1 MPNVETFRASGGL
14 CSKRSS
20 RCSIGNRQSA
30 IYNPMTFGAPE
41 WLWGLLL
48 IPLSI
53 ALFVHSEHRGL
64 KRLQQ
69 FVSARL
75 LPRLAGTVNRRRR
88 VVRFGL
94 QLLGLGMAIVSLAQ
108 PRWGYTFE
116 DVKRKGLDLLIA
128 VDTSRSMLS
137 NDVQPDRLER
147 VKLAIQDLVNEL
159 QGDRV
164 GLIAFA
170 GRAFLQAPLTID
182 YDAVIEAVNDL
193 DTKTIPE
200 GGTNISSAITLATQ
214 SFGKSAMG
222 NRALIIFTDGEE
234 LSGDAVRTAKAA
246 ASEAGV
252 RIFTVGVGTPQG
264 SLIPITG
271 DNGETSFVKDAAGQV
286 VKSKL
291 DDKRLR
297 EVAEATGGFYL
308 HLENGPRTMQQVQTE
323 GLAKMQAAEMDVRLS
338 RRPIERYEWPLG
350 AALIALA
357 LSILLPERRRVRA
370 RAYLPGLQ
378 PMQAG
383 VSVPGKA
390 AGAVVAVIVLLC
402 SSAFATAP
410 GINAYQQGK
419 FEDAYTQ
426 FQGTLKSHP
435 QSRAQDELQFDS
447 GTAAYKLK
455 DYNKALES
463 FSQALLTPDT
473 GLQTKGHYNL
483 GNTLYQRGEMQK
495 SDDKKLSDWTNA
507 LDHYEQTLKLD
518 PQNKEAKDNYEYVK
532 RKIDELKNKKQEQQP
547 SPSPSPSPPQK
558 DKQNKQDQQ
567 QKQQNQQNQ
576 DQQQQQKNQQQKD
589 NQQQSQSQQNQ
600 KDQQQQQQQSQSQ
613 QNQKDQQQQTQNKS
627 DSGKEQK
634 EQQQKDQAQA
644 KNEPQKKQQQQPGE
658 TPSPSPGGQNQ
669 QENQSSPSPG
679 ERQAEQSPSP
689 GEGENEMP
697 SPSPAEGDEEDAS
710 PTPAESPQK
719 KFAGEV
725 KGAAGD
731 SSQKPADKNKQTA
744 ADAEQEKEGQMSERQ
759 ALALLESMKD
769 EEARVRLDERKV
781 TRHVYNDW

>member
-1 MPNVETFRASGGL
+1 MS
-14 CSKRSS
+14 
-20 RCSIGNRQSA
+20 
-30 IYNPMTFGAPE
+30 FGAPE

-48 IPLSI
+48 IPLLTAI
-53 ALFVHSEHRGL
+53 FVHAERRGL

-75 LPRLAGTVNRRRR
+75 LPQLAATVNRRRR
-88 VVRFGL
+88 IIRFGL
-94 QLLGLGMAIVSLAQ
+94 LLLGLALAVVSLAQ
-108 PRWGYTFE
+108 PRWGYTFQ

-137 NDVQPDRLER
+137 NDVQPSRLER

-222 NRALIIFTDGEE
+222 NRTLIIFTDGEE
-234 LSGDAVRTAKAA
+234 LSGDAVKTAKAA
-246 ASEAGV
+246 ADAGV

-264 SLIPITG
+264 SLIPVTG
-271 DNGETSFVKDAAGQV
+271 DTGETSFVKDINGQV

-308 HLENGPRTMQQVQTE
+308 HLENGPRTMQQVQIE

-357 LSILLPERRRVRA
+357 LSILIPERKRVRVRA
-370 RAYLPGLQ
+370 HVPAPAGNAARAA
-378 PMQAG
+378 AG
-383 VSVPGKA
+383 VPVKA
-390 AGAVVAVIVLLC
+390 AGAAAVLLMFLC

-419 FEDAYTQ
+419 FEDAYKE
-426 FQGTLKSHP
+426 FQDTLKSHP
-435 QSRAQDELQFDS
+435 QSRAEEKLQFDS

-483 GNTLYQRGEMQK
+483 GNTLYQRGDMQK

-518 PQNKEAKDNYEYVK
+518 PQNKEAKENYEYVK
-532 RKIDELKNKKQEQQP
+532 RKIDELKNKKEQQQP
-547 SPSPSPSPPQK
+547 SPSPTPPQK

-576 DQQQQQKNQQQKD
+576 DQQKRQKDQQQKD
-589 NQQQSQSQQNQ
+589 Q
-600 KDQQQQQQQSQSQ
+600 KDQQQQQQQQQNQQDQQQAQNQQSQ
-613 QNQKDQQQQTQNKS
+613 NKSGNDKDQKDQQQKDQSQAGS
-627 DSGKEQK
+627 DKDQKDQQQK
-634 EQQQKDQAQA
+634 EQQQKD
-644 KNEPQKKQQQQPGE
+644 
-658 TPSPSPGGQNQ
+658 
-669 QENQSSPSPG
+669 
-679 ERQAEQSPSP
+679 
-689 GEGENEMP
+689 
-697 SPSPAEGDEEDAS
+697 
-710 PTPAESPQK
+710 
-719 KFAGEV
+719 
-725 KGAAGD
+725 
-731 SSQKPADKNKQTA
+731 
-744 ADAEQEKEGQMSERQ
+744 
-759 ALALLESMKD
+759 
-769 EEARVRLDERKV
+769 
-781 TRHVYNDW
+781 